1 MGWPRVTEGRV
12 FRPRVIPVLL
22 LRDGALCK
30 PVRFGRATYV
40 GDPRVAVKI
49 LSEKGAD
56 EVVLLD
62 ASATA
67 RGGPDFALIEEIA
80 GESFVPMA
88 YGGGIRDPDTA
99 ARVLGLGVEK
109 IVIGNAALDDV
120 SVIAQIAAAAGSQA
134 VAVCLDVKKGMFG
147 GYSTYGNG
155 GRRRAGGTPEAVA
168 AKLQEAGVG
177 EILVQSIDRDGMR
190 QGYDTALIAVVAR
203 AVDVPVV
210 ALGGAGTLSH
220 LRDAIDAG
228 ASAAAGSSLFV
239 LNGPH
244 RAVLITYPTHRQLDD
259 LFS

>member
-1 MGWPRVTEGRV
+1 MEWARVTGHRV

-49 LSEKGAD
+49 LSDKGAD

-67 RGGPDFALIEEIA
+67 RGGPDFVLIEEIA

-88 YGGGIRDPDTA
+88 YGGGIRNPETA

-109 IVIGNAALDDV
+109 VVIGSAALEDV
-120 SVIAQIAAAAGSQA
+120 SVITQIAAAAGSQA
-134 VAVCLDVKKGMFG
+134 VAVCLDVKRGMFG
-147 GYSTYGNG
+147 GYSTYLDG
-155 GRRRAGGTPEAVA
+155 GRRKAGGDPKALAEQLQRAGA
-168 AKLQEAGVG
+168 G
-177 EILVQSIDRDGMR
+177 EIVLQSIDREGTR
-190 QGYDTALIAVVAR
+190 QGYDTALIGAVAR

-220 LRDAIDAG
+220 LREAIDAG
-228 ASAAAGSSLFV
+228 ASAAAGGSLFV

>member
-1 MGWPRVTEGRV
+1 VTIRKV

-30 PVRFGRATYV
+30 PVRFGRGTYV
-40 GDPRVAVKI
+40 GDPRVAMKI

-88 YGGGIRDPDTA
+88 YGGGIRSPETA

-109 IVIGNAALDDV
+109 VVIGSAALGDGA
-120 SVIAQIAAAAGSQA
+120 VITQIAAAAGSQA
-134 VAVCLDVKKGMFG
+134 VAACLDVKRGMFG
-147 GYSTYGNG
+147 GYSTYGDG
-155 GRRRAGGTPEAVA
+155 GRRKAGGDPRALAE
-168 AKLQEAGVG
+168 KLQRAGVG
-177 EILVQSIDRDGMR
+177 EIVLQSIDREGMR
-190 QGYDTALIAVVAR
+190 NGYDTALIAEVAG

-210 ALGGAGTLSH
+210 ALGGAGTVSH
-220 LRDAIDAG
+220 LREAIDAG
-228 ASAAAGSSLFV
+228 ASAAAAGSLFV